1 MYSFVVGIHGR
12 REGEERVNM
21 IEVFYKNVFS
31 YMKPIKIS

>member
-1 MYSFVVGIHGR
+1 MGGGKVK
-12 REGEERVNM
+12 REGDERVNM